1 MARDKSSLQP
11 LSAKQTLKLNTAS
24 IDLPLYWNDVASLLW
39 HACEWTLLFV
49 FNALVQRM
57 EPIWSFTNPFMFDWQ
72 LNTAIQFIILFSLLP
87 LLTYF
92 LKEIKLP
99 RRNLL
104 VEFTC
109 DSCGERTRRLI
120 NRVAYEKGTIF
131 LQVCTIS
138 MLIHLAREKGIHIF
152 LLQGYECFL
161 TAAISVGIFNISL

>member
-1 MARDKSSLQP
+1 MIG
-11 LSAKQTLKLNTAS
+11 N
-24 IDLPLYWNDVASLLW
+24 
-39 HACEWTLLFV
+39 WT
-49 FNALVQRM
+49 
-57 EPIWSFTNPFMFDWQ
+57 
-72 LNTAIQFIILFSLLP
+72 TAILIILFSLLP

-131 LQVCTIS
+131 LQVCTTT
-138 MLIHLAREKGIHIF
+138 MLIHLAWEKCIYIF

-161 TAAISVGIFNISL
+161 KVISVGNAIYLVSIGILQFLSNLTLSGTSLINLSPPLYKRLVNIIKRIYLLWYSIG